1 MKPAGIPGEGPP
13 GPADDFPRDPP
24 VVGVPASPTL
34 GGPSAQVLHLTYWQ
48 EVPRQTAA
56 LLKKNFIL
64 AVRNRVS
71 TFLRLFASLFFILLI
86 FLVNEGIKSRTAS
99 LSSFKDLPT
108 PPRNV
113 ISGIPECSV
122 ARGLSMCYTFG
133 YIPAP
138 YDQYVPETT
147 YSHLSDWIR
156 EVLPLLSLRP
166 SSHERAANPPRF
178 SAPAR
183 NTVLSGSCPTHTLG
197 CHGGH
202 STTADRPPLQVDLS
216 AKAAA
221 GWCVKTDTPATR
233 CADADCADGT
243 SSPSCTECCAMWR
256 THTVSDPCNPHA
268 LANVAAV
275 HPAGAIA
282 FGPCAP
288 GRASGDS
295 GGRSF

>member
-1 MKPAGIPGEGPP
+1 MKPAGIPGE
-13 GPADDFPRDPP
+13 
-24 VVGVPASPTL
+24 
-34 GGPSAQVLHLTYWQ
+34 
-48 EVPRQTAA
+48 
-56 LLKKNFIL
+56 
-64 AVRNRVS
+64 VRNRVS

-156 EVLPLLSLRP
+156 EV
-166 SSHERAANPPRF
+166 
-178 SAPAR
+178 
-183 NTVLSGSCPTHTLG
+183 
-197 CHGGH
+197 
-202 STTADRPPLQVDLS
+202 DLS

-256 THTVSDPCNPHA
+256 THTVVRAIMTNNGTKDEKVPIPPTKVFGWPNEANADKDVANADKYILGNPQA
-268 LANVAAV
+268 SLLCTPYAVFVNNVYTM
-275 HPAGAIA
+275 
-282 FGPCAP
+282 
-288 GRASGDS
+288 
-295 GGRSF
+295 